1 MLGHRHS
8 LGHPGT
14 NKIRPVTPPADAA
27 QIALFAPYCGGLP
40 QEQALLNV
48 LPFFDRG
55 FLEGRRQ
62 LEGGQSH
69 AYRLSWDPVRAP
81 LNPCR
86 CDLSFPDE
94 PSLRYSFEVPAHQLV
109 QWLMEC
115 PLEAEAID
123 LPEQCWRWILLEQDP
138 LVSDAG

>member
-1 MLGHRHS
+1 MIL
-8 LGHPGT
+8 P
-14 NKIRPVTPPADAA
+14 NDAA

-48 LPFFDRG
+48 LPLLSQGHLDG
-55 FLEGRRQ
+55 QRQ

-69 AYRLSWDPVRAP
+69 AFRLSWDPVRAP
-81 LNPCR
+81 LSSCR

-94 PSLRYSFEVPAHQLV
+94 PSLRYGFEVPAHQLV

-115 PLEAEAID
+115 PKQGECID
-123 LPEQCWRWILLEQDP
+123 LPDRCWHWILLEQVP
-138 LVSDAG
+138 LVSDAE